1 MLRAHLIRYCLHM
14 IAVFVACDP
23 GLPTAG
29 RNRRARQS
37 TLRSR
42 FYYEI
47 KENNRSLRAGGVEE
61 DQLYTGHLWCALQAD
76 ELTDFKLLPQ
86 NDVQV
91 PFRGQAGGTVLALK
105 ACA

>member
-1 MLRAHLIRYCLHM
+1 M

-47 KENNRSLRAGGVEE
+47 KENNRSLRAGVWRKINCTQGIYGVPYKQMNSLISSYYHKMMFKCHSE
-61 DQLYTGHLWCALQAD
+61 DRQVAQY
-76 ELTDFKLLPQ
+76 LP
-86 NDVQV
+86 
-91 PFRGQAGGTVLALK
+91 
-105 ACA
+105 